1 MAEARPVTFLVDVN
15 RALTQQV
22 QIQCSLEVAA
32 EALILVAV
40 YEVSHCGLTDGSE
53 SSL

>member
-1 MAEARPVTFLVDVN
+1 MAEARPVTFLIDVN

-32 EALILVAV
+32 EAFILK
-40 YEVSHCGLTDGSE
+40 
-53 SSL
+53 